1 MSRNNAGK
9 FSHGQLAL
17 SEDGVE
23 MTFATNYLG
32 TITSLID
39 LQVERAFLPFF
50 FLSSAACFS

>member
-1 MSRNNAGK
+1 MLHRNNAGK

-32 TITSLID
+32 MQCLDSIL
-39 LQVERAFLPFF
+39 LQGACTDH
-50 FLSSAACFS
+50 AAYCFNLN

>member
-1 MSRNNAGK
+1 MDRSLSHGHGHGCRNNAGK

-32 TITSLID
+32 MYCVYS
-39 LQVERAFLPFF
+39 
-50 FLSSAACFS
+50 